1 MLPSEMLTA
10 GQQWSIHFANI
21 FRPISGEFDL
31 LGKYPEA
38 KETMQNVDL
47 FQAAMEELR
56 EALSPEL
63 ELIQGKV
70 QAPAKELQGIMK
82 HLRKTIIKRDHK
94 VCIAFPHVALVV
106 ESSL

>member
-1 MLPSEMLTA
+1 MLTS

-21 FRPISGEFDL
+21 FHPVSGEFDVAE
-31 LGKYPEA
+31 KHPESQD
-38 KETMQNVDL
+38 TVRNVDL
-47 FQAAMEELR
+47 FQSTMEELR

-63 ELIQGKV
+63 ELIQGKI

-94 VCIAFPHVALVV
+94 VCMGFSHLGHAVDLN
-106 ESSL
+106 L